1 MLIQIVSVVGAA
13 LILGAY
19 VALQRKWLSP
29 TARTY
34 NLMNL
39 VGACLLC
46 FVAVADRRIGFVV
59 LEVVWALVSIPPLLR
74 RGPADP
80 VSPSTA

>member
-1 MLIQIVSVVGAA
+1 MLVQIVSVLGAA

-19 VALQRKWLSP
+19 VALQMAWLP
-29 TARTY
+29 RTARMY

-39 VGACLLC
+39 LGACLLL

-59 LEVVWALVSIPPLLR
+59 LELVWALVSIPPLLR
-74 RGPADP
+74 GRPDGPA
-80 VSPSTA
+80 SPSAA